1 MNSIDKTL
9 KNTLKK
15 YNSVQKSKYLLEK
28 SYTKKHKNEKF
39 RTITYDTSNNTYG
52 TSTSTCGQIYNSISD
67 FSTDL
72 ITMCASLFTQNNGS
86 SDIVHPSAAV
96 NIAPV
101 YYTPSQIVT
110 AYGLNKLDVGGFKRG
125 QGMTIAVIIAYHY
138 PNLKND
144 LDTYSRQFGL
154 PLTTSGQFKFD
165 VISKTTNKN
174 SGWAAE
180 CCLDVQSV
188 HTIAPYAN
196 ILVVEGASASYSDL
210 LIAINIAVLSGA
222 SVISMSWGGGESTS
236 VINVLDKYFSS
247 TKNVCF
253 VASSGDTTNLVNY
266 PSTSPNVVSVGGTNL
281 RLNPDNTRKQEIPWY
296 NSSRSGAGNGY
307 SKFITKPQYQSN
319 IPMIKN
325 NYRCT
330 PDISLVADPYT
341 GFVVCYGGKFY
352 IYGGTSLSAP
362 LSSGMIAI
370 ANQLRKSKGKSFLTS
385 NSKLVPGQIH
395 NIIYNNIYKT
405 NSNYTNATQ
414 YAGNFYDVV
423 TGVSGIYPSATG
435 FDVATGLG
443 SLNANIICNT
453 LANCN

>member
-1 MNSIDKTL
+1 
-9 KNTLKK
+9 
-15 YNSVQKSKYLLEK
+15 
-28 SYTKKHKNEKF
+28 
-39 RTITYDTSNNTYG
+39 
-52 TSTSTCGQIYNSISD
+52 
-67 FSTDL
+67 
-72 ITMCASLFTQNNGS
+72 
-86 SDIVHPSAAV
+86 
-96 NIAPV
+96 
-101 YYTPSQIVT
+101 
-110 AYGLNKLDVGGFKRG
+110 
-125 QGMTIAVIIAYHY
+125 
-138 PNLKND
+138 
-144 LDTYSRQFGL
+144 
-154 PLTTSGQFKFD
+154 
-165 VISKTTNKN
+165 
-174 SGWAAE
+174 
-180 CCLDVQSV
+180 
-188 HTIAPYAN
+188 
-196 ILVVEGASASYSDL
+196 
-210 LIAINIAVLSGA
+210 
-222 SVISMSWGGGESTS
+222 
-236 VINVLDKYFSS
+236 
-247 TKNVCF
+247 
-253 VASSGDTTNLVNY
+253 
-266 PSTSPNVVSVGGTNL
+266 
-281 RLNPDNTRKQEIPWY
+281 
-296 NSSRSGAGNGY
+296 
-307 SKFITKPQYQSN
+307 
-319 IPMIKN
+319 MIKN